1 MPDMLDGKV
10 ALVTGAGSGIGRETA
25 RVLLE
30 HGARVVV
37 ADIVEDAARE
47 TADLLDGGNSVTA
60 VVTDVSN
67 AESMQYVVA
76 IAVER
81 FGRLDIAH
89 NNAGIDLIGPEL
101 VDIPVDRWQRVL
113 DVNLNGVFF
122 GLRAQIPQML
132 KQGGGSIINTASAL
146 GQVAI
151 PNQSAYVAS
160 KFGVVGLT
168 KAAALEYSTRG
179 VRVNAVL
186 PGVIQSPMVDQA
198 ASENPGL
205 VEVLLRDHPIGRLGQ
220 GRDVAEA
227 VAWLGSDLTPFI
239 TGTTLA
245 VDGGYLAH

>member
-205 VEVLLRDHPIGRLGQ
+205 VEALLRDHPIGRLGR